1 MAAYTPP
8 PSPGGLRSPRKQAL
22 AMGTDPAGFQGG
34 LEYDA
39 QAGVPVLPGMPLG
52 TYQSLPPQISSVGGA
67 INTPTPFT
75 NLKK

>member
-8 PSPGGLRSPRKQAL
+8 RSPGNLRSPRNRAL
-22 AMGTDPAGFQGG
+22 EIGTTLAGFQGG
-34 LEYDA
+34 LQYDA

-52 TYQSLPPQISSVGGA
+52 IARELPPQISQEGGP
-67 INTPTPFT
+67 INTPVPFT